1 MHFVIQ
7 KRTFFCVIQYVFP
20 FRSRTK
26 ARLHAQIDEKDRP
39 CSTSISGT
47 NGWNNP
53 STFQFRHS
61 LSSSHACGRCGT
73 KGPADLGPTRRW
85 SGLVIGSFK
94 RVFALVFG
102 FRLQSLKV
110 KNQTKMLNQ
119 ENSFFSSKSLF
130 FVV

>member
-53 STFQFRHS
+53 STF
-61 LSSSHACGRCGT
+61 SSVTACQAHMRAAGAAQRAPRT
-73 KGPADLGPTRRW
+73 WGPRVGGLGW
-85 SGLVIGSFK
+85 
-94 RVFALVFG
+94 
-102 FRLQSLKV
+102 
-110 KNQTKMLNQ
+110 
-119 ENSFFSSKSLF
+119 
-130 FVV
+130 